1 MAVTRIQRS
10 STSDQT
16 VETNARGHTEKGTS
30 KNGDATPAK
39 TQFDN
44 PVAKTE
50 LVKGN
55 QGGTQSSTPAAQTNV
70 YNNEQSTRNQLDV
83 KAPGEEQAQFKGD
96 HYNPSS
102 TITRSKESDTNQGK
116 SRDDKVQRKRDQERD
131 QEESDGEQPGG
142 RRRRRPRQVSRRKK
156 GAEDSSVDTGD
167 SASIPAVT
175 SAPPG
180 AGALPQVQS
189 GGSDASRRLSLNTM
203 KGAEVLDGQSQD
215 LFQPSSSSQA
225 SANRSQE
232 RSIREQISMYSLGAV
247 GAAVFTAVAANADP
261 AGENGMGPNMQKTLL
276 NQSIEAMADAPD
288 ILSTQFREIVR
299 ELIQGTLQASKE
311 NDIQIQ
317 GVIKM
322 LVTSLMAVSPHDDD
336 PKMMAEA
343 LKVIASEIMY
353 GKLNMGYSM
362 KLASYSLGAA
372 LFMLSIYYKNYQK
385 RIEFTKQHEQKL
397 KYSCNDGIWE
407 ATGEITGYSEE
418 HARENTD
425 RFVSGRIEEEKDFQ
439 RNMFRGILLVPLKK
453 MESIPFVRK
462 LMSRFQKG
470 S

>member
-203 KGAEVLDGQSQD
+203 KGAEVLDGT
-215 LFQPSSSSQA
+215 
-225 SANRSQE
+225 SANFDASGRGATHCQD
-232 RSIREQISMYSLGAV
+232 RKLGVLPIRELLLCQHANLRDAGPKRCYHAIHLRAGAGRV
-247 GAAVFTAVAANADP
+247 LPFTFYT
-261 AGENGMGPNMQKTLL
+261 G
-276 NQSIEAMADAPD
+276 S
-288 ILSTQFREIVR
+288 
-299 ELIQGTLQASKE
+299 
-311 NDIQIQ
+311 
-317 GVIKM
+317 
-322 LVTSLMAVSPHDDD
+322 
-336 PKMMAEA
+336 
-343 LKVIASEIMY
+343 
-353 GKLNMGYSM
+353 GK
-362 KLASYSLGAA
+362 
-372 LFMLSIYYKNYQK
+372 
-385 RIEFTKQHEQKL
+385 
-397 KYSCNDGIWE
+397 
-407 ATGEITGYSEE
+407 
-418 HARENTD
+418 
-425 RFVSGRIEEEKDFQ
+425 
-439 RNMFRGILLVPLKK
+439 
-453 MESIPFVRK
+453 IPPGK
-462 LMSRFQKG
+462 
-470 S
+470 